1 MSTAIREAVVATRR
15 SALLSTLSVTTIA
28 FSLFALGLF
37 GLVAINI
44 RSALT
49 RVEERV
55 EIRAFATDDASI
67 EAIVVAAGEIARYPE
82 VASADVITSE
92 AALARARRELT
103 EFADV
108 FDGVILPASIDIRIK
123 PGHGDPETMR
133 RIASRVREYDFV
145 EDVRFGE
152 EWVKRLHQLRNIAGA
167 TGVVL
172 GLAFASVAVIIIGAT
187 IRMTVLAR
195 AKEIAI
201 MRLVG
206 ATDGFIRRP
215 FLVEG
220 FLKGVIGGALAL
232 LLTWGATRLI
242 EEYLRFDTLFFEPAM
257 AAGGVA
263 FGALIGVVGTA
274 LSVRRH
280 LQVEWGAGSGER

>member
-1 MSTAIREAVVATRR
+1 MSGAVREAVIATRR
-15 SALLSTLSVTTIA
+15 SPVLSALSVTTIA

-44 RSALT
+44 RSALA

-67 EAIVVAAGEIARYPE
+67 EAIVLAAGEISRYPE

-92 AALARARRELT
+92 AALAKARRELT
-103 EFADV
+103 EFEDV
-108 FDGVILPASIDIRIK
+108 FEGVVLPASIDIRMK
-123 PGHGDPETMR
+123 PGHRDPSAVR
-133 RIASRVREYDFV
+133 RVASRVRQYEFI

-152 EWVKRLHQLRNIAGA
+152 EWVARLHQLRNIAGA
-167 TGVVL
+167 TGLVL
-172 GLAFASVAVIIIGAT
+172 GLAFAAVAVIIIGAT

-206 ATDGFIRRP
+206 ATDSFIRRP
-215 FLVEG
+215 FLIEG
-220 FLKGVIGGALAL
+220 FLKGVVGGALAL
-232 LLTWGATRLI
+232 LLTWSATQLI
-242 EEYLRFDTLFFEPAM
+242 EGYLRFETAFFEPSM

-263 FGALIGVVGTA
+263 FGALIGVLGTA

-280 LQVEWGAGSGER
+280 LRGV

>member
-1 MSTAIREAVVATRR
+1 VSIAVREAVIATRR
-15 SALLSTLSVTTIA
+15 SPLLSALSVTTIA

-44 RSALT
+44 RSALSK
-49 RVEERV
+49 VEERV
-55 EIRAFATDDASI
+55 EIRAFADDDASI
-67 EAIVVAAGEIARYPE
+67 EAIVIAAGEISRYAE
-82 VASADVITSE
+82 VSSADVVTSE
-92 AALARARRELT
+92 AALANARRELD
-103 EFADV
+103 EFEDV
-108 FDGVILPASIDIRIK
+108 FEGVVLPASIDIRLK
-123 PGHGDPETMR
+123 PGHRDPATVR
-133 RIASRVREYDFV
+133 RIASRVREYEFI

-167 TGVVL
+167 TGLVL
-172 GLAFASVAVIIIGAT
+172 GLAFAAVSVIIIGAT

-206 ATDGFIRRP
+206 ATDRFIRRP
-215 FLVEG
+215 FLIEG
-220 FLKGVIGGALAL
+220 FMKGVVGGALAL

-242 EEYLRFDTLFFEPAM
+242 EGYLRFDTVFFDVPM
-257 AAGGVA
+257 AAGGIA
-263 FGALIGVVGTA
+263 FGALIGIVGTA

-280 LQVEWGAGSGER
+280 LRTI

>member
-1 MSTAIREAVVATRR
+1 V
-15 SALLSTLSVTTIA
+15 
-28 FSLFALGLF
+28 
-37 GLVAINI
+37 
-44 RSALT
+44 
-49 RVEERV
+49 
-55 EIRAFATDDASI
+55 
-67 EAIVVAAGEIARYPE
+67 
-82 VASADVITSE
+82 
-92 AALARARRELT
+92 
-103 EFADV
+103 
-108 FDGVILPASIDIRIK
+108 
-123 PGHGDPETMR
+123 
-133 RIASRVREYDFV
+133 RVREYQFV

-172 GLAFASVAVIIIGAT
+172 GLAFAAVAVIIIGAT

-215 FLVEG
+215 FLIEG
-220 FLKGVIGGALAL
+220 FLKGIVGGALAL

-242 EEYLRFDTLFFEPAM
+242 EAYLRFDTMFFDPGM
-257 AAGGVA
+257 AAGGIA

-280 LQVEWGAGSGER
+280 LQAV

>member
-1 MSTAIREAVVATRR
+1 VSSAVREAVVATRR
-15 SALLSTLSVTTIA
+15 APLLSALSVTTIA

-37 GLVAINI
+37 GLVAVNI
-44 RSALT
+44 RSALAKI
-49 RVEERV
+49 EARV

-67 EAIVVAAGEIARYPE
+67 EAVVVAAGEISRYPE
-82 VASADVITSE
+82 VGSADVITPE
-92 AALARARRELT
+92 AALAKAKRELG
-103 EFADV
+103 EFEDLFEGAV
-108 FDGVILPASIDIRIK
+108 LPASIDIRLRA
-123 PGHGDPETMR
+123 GHRDPATVR
-133 RIASRVREYDFV
+133 RVAKRVREYEFV

-152 EWVKRLHQLRNIAGA
+152 EWVVRLHQLRNIAGA

-172 GLAFASVAVIIIGAT
+172 GLAFAAVSVIIIGAT

-195 AKEIAI
+195 SKEIAI

-215 FLVEG
+215 FLIQG

-242 EEYLRFDTLFFEPAM
+242 EGYLRFDTMFFDAGM

-263 FGALIGVVGTA
+263 FGALIGVAGTA
-274 LSVRRH
+274 MSVRRH
-280 LQVEWGAGSGER
+280 LRGV

>member
-1 MSTAIREAVVATRR
+1 MSVAVREAATATRR
-15 SALLSTLSVTTIA
+15 SPLLSALSVTTIA

-44 RSALT
+44 RAALAK
-49 RVEERV
+49 VEERV

-67 EAIVVAAGEIARYPE
+67 EAIVIAAGEISRYPE

-92 AALARARRELT
+92 AALAKARRELS
-103 EFADV
+103 EFEDV
-108 FDGVILPASIDIRIK
+108 FEGVVLPASIDIRLK
-123 PGHGDPETMR
+123 PGHGDPATVR
-133 RIASRVREYDFV
+133 RISSRVGEYEFI

-172 GLAFASVAVIIIGAT
+172 GLAFAAVAVIIIGAT

-215 FLVEG
+215 FLIEG
-220 FLKGVIGGALAL
+220 FMKGVIGGALAL

-242 EEYLRFDTLFFEPAM
+242 EAYLRFDTMFFEPSM
-257 AAGGVA
+257 AVGGIA
-263 FGALIGVVGTA
+263 FGALIGLVGTA

-280 LQVEWGAGSGER
+280 LRAI

>member
-1 MSTAIREAVVATRR
+1 MSAAVREAVIATRR
-15 SALLSTLSVTTIA
+15 SPLLSALSVTTIA

-55 EIRAFATDDASI
+55 EIRAFAMDDASI
-67 EAIVVAAGEIARYPE
+67 EAIVVAAGEISRYPE
-82 VASADVITSE
+82 VASAEVITSE
-92 AALARARRELT
+92 AALAKARRELQ
-103 EFADV
+103 EFEDV
-108 FDGVILPASIDIRIK
+108 FEGVILPASIDIRIK
-123 PGHGDPETMR
+123 PGHGSPETVR
-133 RIASRVREYDFV
+133 RIASRVREYEFI

-172 GLAFASVAVIIIGAT
+172 GLAFAAVAVIIIGAT

-206 ATDGFIRRP
+206 ATDSFIRRP

-220 FLKGVIGGALAL
+220 FVKGLVGGALAL

-242 EEYLRFDTLFFEPAM
+242 EEYLGFDTVFFDPTM
-257 AAGGVA
+257 AVAGVA
-263 FGALIGVVGTA
+263 FGAFLGILGTA

-280 LQVEWGAGSGER
+280 LQAV